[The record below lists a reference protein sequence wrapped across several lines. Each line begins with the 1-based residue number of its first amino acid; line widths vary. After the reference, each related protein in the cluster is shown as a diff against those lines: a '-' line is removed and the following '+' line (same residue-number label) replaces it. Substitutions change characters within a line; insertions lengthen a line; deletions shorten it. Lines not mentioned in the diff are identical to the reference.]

1 MPGTP
6 RLILAQAA
14 QAYRKGQQYVEPLS
28 ELLSPAQVGAAYK
41 LQQLAAIELVGAAE
55 DSVQQLMQLGLSQ
68 LIAAPCN
75 DRLSALTLD
84 LRDLERT
91 LGEWLQF
98 PDDALSQAR
107 IGYWLMSIFVRG
119 LGRRETAQL
128 TSFLVGDSRGCPV
141 TRTLRSVRRYPTGG
155 VSEKQALILPA
166 FLRCL
171 AQELKCCS
179 SFLVAR
185 RLAHTGG
192 TQDKLAVLPG
202 ARLVAHD
209 KLQSWDGEHPPVQ
222 YFSAG
227 PDFCPRDAMLYR
239 MRSDTGTVNELG
251 LMAASIMAKQIAF
264 PANVIILDVLF
275 GGVAFL
281 QSRAEA
287 EQFMSLC
294 DEVGRGYGIQ
304 VHPHFRESITTAA
317 RYIGNVLEVYETADS
332 LYRAIGLKST
342 YETLDYEIKLAIDF
356 MRLFGKHLGVSSEQ
370 VEIACIN
377 SLRKGLVFDSLVD
390 LWAEHGVE
398 AAFLEQVRRNPE
410 EALLRELSTA
420 TVCASRP
427 GVVSGWDVIAIADL
441 VNHRLNAYRYA
452 PTGEIEAVTKG
463 GVKISVC
470 PGEIVSQGQT
480 LATLYSEGPLA
491 SELVPTVRE
500 LFILKP
506 IC

>member
-14 QAYRKGQQYVEPLS
+14 EAYRKGQPYVEQLS
-28 ELLSPAQVGAAYK
+28 ESLSPAQVGAAYK

-55 DSVQQLMQLGLSQ
+55 ESVQQLMQAGFSQ
-68 LIAAPCN
+68 VVVAPCN
-75 DRLSALTLD
+75 DAQSALD
-84 LRDLERT
+84 RSCLERT
-91 LGEWLQF
+91 LGEWLKS
-98 PDDALSQAR
+98 PEDALSQAR

-119 LGRRETAQL
+119 LDQRETAQL
-128 TSFLVGDSRGCPV
+128 TGFLVGDSRDCLE
-141 TRTLRSVRRYPTGG
+141 TRTPRSVRRYPTGG

-202 ARLVAHD
+202 ARMVAHD
-209 KLQSWDGEHPPVQ
+209 QLQSWDGEHPPVQ

-227 PDFCPRDAMLYR
+227 HDFCPRDAMLYR
-239 MRSDTGTVNELG
+239 IRSDTGTVHELG

-264 PANVIILDVLF
+264 PADVIILDVLF

-281 QSRAEA
+281 ESRAEA

-294 DEVGRGYGIQ
+294 DEVGRGFGIQ
-304 VHPHFRESITTAA
+304 VHPYFRESISTAA
-317 RYIGNVLEVYETADS
+317 RYIGNVLEVYDVADS
-332 LYRAIGLKST
+332 LYRAIGVENTS
-342 YETLDYEIKLAIDF
+342 ESLDYEIQLAIDF
-356 MRLFGKHLGVSSEQ
+356 MRLFGEHLGVSSEQ
-370 VEIACIN
+370 VELACMN
-377 SLRKGLVFDSLVD
+377 SLRSGLVFASLVD
-390 LWAEHGVE
+390 LWAEHGVKPD
-398 AAFLEQVRRNPE
+398 FLEQVRRNPE
-410 EALLRELSTA
+410 AAFLRELTSVK
-420 TVCASRP
+420 VCAPQS
-427 GVVSGWDVIAIADL
+427 GVVTGWDLIAIADL

-452 PTGEIEAVTKG
+452 PNGEIDVVTRG
-463 GVKISVC
+463 GIKISVC
-470 PGEIVSQGQT
+470 PGEMVSQGQT

-491 SELVPTVRE
+491 SEMVPAFRE
-500 LFILKP
+500 HFILKP
-506 IC
+506 IS